1 MALRQDTDLRN
12 ALAQA
17 FADAFPAG
25 STIEIRTG
33 TQPASANSAASGT
46 LLATITL
53 PSTPF
58 GSPTGGA
65 ISKNG
70 TWSATVSTSG
80 TAGYARFI
88 SSSRAFDVSVGTSGT
103 DMIIDNATLVGGG
116 TITVT
121 SFTYTVPSG
130 E

>member
-12 ALAQA
+12 SLAQA

-25 STIEIRTG
+25 ATIEIRTG

-53 PSTPF
+53 PTSPF
-58 GSPTGGA
+58 GTPSSGA
-65 ISKNG
+65 VSKNG

-88 SSSRAFDVSVGTSGT
+88 SSTRAFDVSVGTSGA
-103 DMIIDNATLVGGG
+103 DMIIDNASLVSGG
-116 TITVT
+116 TVT
-121 SFTYTVPSG
+121 ISTFTYTVPSG

>member
-1 MALRQDTDLRN
+1 MALRLDTDLRN
-12 ALAQA
+12 ALATA
-17 FADAFPAG
+17 FTNQFPAG

-33 TQPASANSAASGT
+33 TQPASANNAASGT

-58 GSPTGGA
+58 GSASGGA

-70 TWSATVSTSG
+70 TWSATISTSG

-88 SSSRAFDVSVGTSGT
+88 GGSNVCDVSVGTSGA
-103 DMIIDNATLVGGG
+103 DMIIDNATLVSGG
-116 TITVT
+116 TVTV
-121 SFTYTVPSG
+121 SAFTYTQPSG